1 MLRAE
6 TAAGKQSCGWGL
18 RHLAAFPAQI
28 APEGSSRLAR
38 DAAPDLRLG
47 HLPDIY
53 RINTG
58 GDKPD
63 GHNFS
68 SPATPPP
75 SCFVFGN

>member
-18 RHLAAFPAQI
+18 RHLGAFPTLLAQ
-28 APEGSSRLAR
+28 EGSSRLAR
-38 DAAPDLRLG
+38 DAVSDLRLG

-53 RINTG
+53 RIHTR
-58 GDKPD
+58 GDEPD

>member
-1 MLRAE
+1 MLRVV

-18 RHLAAFPAQI
+18 RHLGAFPAQL
-28 APEGSSRLAR
+28 PQEGSSSLAR
-38 DAAPDLRLG
+38 DTAPDLRLG

-53 RINTG
+53 RINTR
-58 GDKPD
+58 GDKPN

-75 SCFVFGN
+75 SCFVLGN